1 MVKNTTAAVEKF
13 MEVRSTKMNATTT
26 TTTKTRTTYTA
37 PPSIARYR
45 SRALLVGLV
54 ALALAALVSFLV
66 PQEHMPGAVQF
77 FRAYL
82 VGFIFCAGLA
92 VGSLIWVMLGHMTGG
107 AWALASRRLFEA
119 ASRTLPLIAV
129 MFVPIAISLF
139 VHPDHVSLYEWSDPA
154 KVAGD
159 TALQH
164 KAQYFLNIP
173 FFLVRAVFYF
183 AVWGLFIY
191 LLNKWSLEQDGTGD
205 PRIRRKMQ
213 DVSGPGI
220 LFFGFTI
227 TFAAID
233 WGMSLEPH
241 WFSTI
246 YGLIIMAGWGLSA
259 LALMITTAATLSEEK
274 PMSEVYAPLHFHD
287 WGKLLLTLVMLYAYF
302 SFSQFL
308 IIWAGNLPEEI
319 PFYLRRLRGLWQY
332 VGLAIVLFHF
342 ALPFILLLSRSLK
355 RHSRT
360 LRNVAV
366 LMLLM
371 RVVDL
376 IFLVA
381 PAAYQ
386 DTGERTGIHWQDL
399 LTMSAAAA
407 GLFGIWLW
415 YYFGQLGQRPLL
427 PLGAPDLEKSLESAA
442 AEGHH

>member
-1 MVKNTTAAVEKF
+1 
-13 MEVRSTKMNATTT
+13 MEVRGTRMDAT
-26 TTTKTRTTYTA
+26 TRTTYTA
-37 PPSIARYR
+37 PPSVARYR
-45 SRALLVGLV
+45 SRALLVGIIT
-54 ALALAALVSFLV
+54 LAVAALVSFLV
-66 PQEHMPGAVQF
+66 PQKDMPGAVQF

-119 ASRTLPLIAV
+119 ASRTLPLVAL
-129 MFVPIAISLF
+129 MFVPVAVALF
-139 VHPDHVSLYEWSDPA
+139 VHPGNVSLYEWSDAA
-154 KVAGD
+154 KVAHD
-159 TALQH
+159 PALQQ
-164 KAQYFLNIP
+164 KTKYFLNIP
-173 FFLVRAVFYF
+173 FFIVRAVFYF
-183 AVWGLFIY
+183 AVCGLFVY
-191 LLNKWSLEQDGTGD
+191 LMNKWSLAQDHTGD

-213 DVSGPGI
+213 DLSGPGI

-259 LALMITTAATLSEEK
+259 LALMITVAATLSEEK
-274 PMSEVYAPLHFHD
+274 PMSEAYAPLHFHD
-287 WGKLLLTLVMLYAYF
+287 WGKLLLALVMLYAYF

-332 VGLAIVLFHF
+332 VALAIVLFHF

-386 DTGERTGIHWQDL
+386 DTAEPTGIHWQDL
-399 LTMSAAAA
+399 LTMFAAAA

-415 YYFGQLGQRPLL
+415 YYFGQLVQRPLL
-427 PLGAPDLEKSLESAA
+427 PIGAPDLQKSLEDAA
-442 AEGHH
+442 AQG